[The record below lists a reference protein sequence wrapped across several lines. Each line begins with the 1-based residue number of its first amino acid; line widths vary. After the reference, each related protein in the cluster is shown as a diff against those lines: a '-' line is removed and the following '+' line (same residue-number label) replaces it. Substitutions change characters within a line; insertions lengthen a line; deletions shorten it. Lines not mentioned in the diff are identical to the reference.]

1 MTEIYN
7 GMPGDSNLELS
18 WKKSQRSGPSG
29 NCVEVAKLPDG
40 GVAVRN
46 SRFTSGPALVFTKAE
61 IEAFLGGVQDGE
73 FDYLV

>member
-1 MTEIYN
+1 MTAIYN
-7 GMPGDSNLELS
+7 GMPGDSMTELS
-18 WKKSQRSGPSG
+18 WRKSQRSGPQA

-46 SRFTSGPALVFTKAE
+46 SRHTGGPALVFTKGE